1 MTTCE
6 QPANGGVHN
15 PDPALTL
22 WQVGSHVSRSV
33 RRVLDARKRTPGGSG
48 RRWPKSSDPFNR
60 LGSSEK
66 TCPVCSPAVSST
78 LFATSDDSDTEPE
91 WELSQLVR
99 WVPHT
104 HATECSY
111 WLTPKA
117 SDATSGALS
126 LDSPESV
133 ERLNRRSQKAGAF
146 SLNDQLGGR
155 GNPEWIEWLMGFP
168 IGWTDSMPSET
179 Q

>member
-6 QPANGGVHN
+6 QPSNGGVQ
-15 PDPALTL
+15 DPGHQFTL
-22 WQVGSHVSRSV
+22 WPVGSPVSRSV
-33 RRVLDARKRTPGGSG
+33 RRVLAARKRTPGGSG

-66 TCPVCSPAVSST
+66 TCPVCSHSVFPTFSM
-78 LFATSDDSDTEPE
+78 TSDDSDTEPE

-126 LDSPESV
+126 LDSPESI
-133 ERLNRRSQKAGAF
+133 ERLNRRSLKAGAF

-168 IGWTDSMPSET
+168 TGWTDLKHSET